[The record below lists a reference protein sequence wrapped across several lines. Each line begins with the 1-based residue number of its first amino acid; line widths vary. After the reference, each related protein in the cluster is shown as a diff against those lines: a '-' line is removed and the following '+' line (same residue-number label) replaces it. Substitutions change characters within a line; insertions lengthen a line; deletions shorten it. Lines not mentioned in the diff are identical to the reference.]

1 MKWCRLIQKTP
12 PVEYRGHEEFQ
23 VFSQPVT
30 WSVAH
35 WELLEFWAQKD
46 QTRLKEE
53 GMVLLLFNTVGPDM
67 CTQNVSSLTPLGIQL
82 SCILNTKGSELEG
95 QGYLRPDLMLL
106 RRKSAMTW

>member
-1 MKWCRLIQKTP
+1 VIQKML
-12 PVEYRGHEEFQ
+12 PVEYREHEDFQ

-53 GMVLLLFNTVGPDM
+53 G
-67 CTQNVSSLTPLGIQL
+67 
-82 SCILNTKGSELEG
+82 SEAHRLAG
-95 QGYLRPDLMLL
+95 VTYQ
-106 RRKSAMTW
+106 